1 MDLGGSLKMEGQK
14 VTSRKYYEMELQKLN
29 ASLLEMGEMIRMAI
43 GGAVTALLEFDHDK
57 AREIIAYDEQ
67 IDRQNREIEQQCYT
81 LLLSQQPVAG
91 DLRMVSAAL
100 KMTTDMERIGD
111 HAADISEIELMLE
124 NLPTLSCVPIRQ
136 MATETSVMLIKS
148 LEAFAQ
154 RDEEKA
160 NWVIGRD
167 DVVDDLFD
175 TVKSELIEAIRAGTT
190 VSFREKYRK
199 ADALLIDD
207 IQFIAGKESTQEE
220 FFHTFN
226 TLYESKKQIVL
237 TSDRPPRDIATL
249 EDRLK
254 TRFEWGLTADVQPPD
269 FETRMAIIKRKAEL
283 VGLSVPDNVCEFI
296 AQKLKSNIRQLE
308 GTVKKLNAIHLV
320 EGATPTISTAQRAI
334 SDIVNNEQP
343 APVTVSKII
352 EEVGRTYGVSPE
364 DIKSSKRNAN
374 VSFARQISMYVVREI
389 TQMPMVEIGKEF
401 GGRDHST
408 VVYAIQQIEEK
419 SARDPVTK
427 ATVSD
432 IIKNIR
438 DR

>member
-1 MDLGGSLKMEGQK
+1 M
-14 VTSRKYYEMELQKLN
+14 TSRKYYDMELQKLN

-124 NLPTLSCVPIRQ
+124 NLPTLSCAPIRQ

-175 TVKSELIEAIRAGTT
+175 TVKSELIEAIRQNADNGEAATDLLMAA
-190 VSFREKYRK
+190 KYFERIG
-199 ADALLIDD
+199 D
-207 IQFIAGKESTQEE
+207 
-220 FFHTFN
+220 H
-226 TLYESKKQIVL
+226 
-237 TSDRPPRDIATL
+237 AT
-249 EDRLK
+249 
-254 TRFEWGLTADVQPPD
+254 
-269 FETRMAIIKRKAEL
+269 
-283 VGLSVPDNVCEFI
+283 NI
-296 AQKLKSNIRQLE
+296 AQW
-308 GTVKKLNAIHLV
+308 AIF
-320 EGATPTISTAQRAI
+320 S
-334 SDIVNNEQP
+334 
-343 APVTVSKII
+343 
-352 EEVGRTYGVSPE
+352 
-364 DIKSSKRNAN
+364 
-374 VSFARQISMYVVREI
+374 I
-389 TQMPMVEIGKEF
+389 TGEMPK
-401 GGRDHST
+401 D
-408 VVYAIQQIEEK
+408 
-419 SARDPVTK
+419 
-427 ATVSD
+427 
-432 IIKNIR
+432 
-438 DR
+438 

>member
-1 MDLGGSLKMEGQK
+1 MDLGGSPKMEGQK

-124 NLPTLSCVPIRQ
+124 NLPTLSCAPIRQ

-148 LEAFAQ
+148 LEVFAQ

-175 TVKSELIEAIRAGTT
+175 TVKSELIEAIRQNADNGEAATDLLMAA
-190 VSFREKYRK
+190 KYFERIG
-199 ADALLIDD
+199 D
-207 IQFIAGKESTQEE
+207 
-220 FFHTFN
+220 H
-226 TLYESKKQIVL
+226 
-237 TSDRPPRDIATL
+237 AT
-249 EDRLK
+249 
-254 TRFEWGLTADVQPPD
+254 
-269 FETRMAIIKRKAEL
+269 
-283 VGLSVPDNVCEFI
+283 NI
-296 AQKLKSNIRQLE
+296 AQW
-308 GTVKKLNAIHLV
+308 AIF
-320 EGATPTISTAQRAI
+320 S
-334 SDIVNNEQP
+334 
-343 APVTVSKII
+343 
-352 EEVGRTYGVSPE
+352 
-364 DIKSSKRNAN
+364 
-374 VSFARQISMYVVREI
+374 I
-389 TQMPMVEIGKEF
+389 TGEMPK
-401 GGRDHST
+401 D
-408 VVYAIQQIEEK
+408 
-419 SARDPVTK
+419 
-427 ATVSD
+427 
-432 IIKNIR
+432 
-438 DR
+438 

>member
-1 MDLGGSLKMEGQK
+1 MDVGGSPKMEGQK

-67 IDRQNREIEQQCYT
+67 IDRQNREIEQQCYA

-124 NLPTLSCVPIRQ
+124 NLPTLSCAPIRQ

-175 TVKSELIEAIRAGTT
+175 TVKSELIEAIRQNADNGEAATDLLMAA
-190 VSFREKYRK
+190 KYFERIG
-199 ADALLIDD
+199 D
-207 IQFIAGKESTQEE
+207 
-220 FFHTFN
+220 H
-226 TLYESKKQIVL
+226 
-237 TSDRPPRDIATL
+237 AT
-249 EDRLK
+249 
-254 TRFEWGLTADVQPPD
+254 
-269 FETRMAIIKRKAEL
+269 
-283 VGLSVPDNVCEFI
+283 NI
-296 AQKLKSNIRQLE
+296 AQW
-308 GTVKKLNAIHLV
+308 AIF
-320 EGATPTISTAQRAI
+320 S
-334 SDIVNNEQP
+334 
-343 APVTVSKII
+343 
-352 EEVGRTYGVSPE
+352 
-364 DIKSSKRNAN
+364 
-374 VSFARQISMYVVREI
+374 I
-389 TQMPMVEIGKEF
+389 TGEMPK
-401 GGRDHST
+401 D
-408 VVYAIQQIEEK
+408 
-419 SARDPVTK
+419 
-427 ATVSD
+427 
-432 IIKNIR
+432 
-438 DR
+438 

>member
-1 MDLGGSLKMEGQK
+1 MDLGGSPKMEGQK

-124 NLPTLSCVPIRQ
+124 NLPTLSCAPIRQ

-175 TVKSELIEAIRAGTT
+175 TVKSELIEVIRQNADNGEAATDLLMAA
-190 VSFREKYRK
+190 KYFERIG
-199 ADALLIDD
+199 D
-207 IQFIAGKESTQEE
+207 
-220 FFHTFN
+220 H
-226 TLYESKKQIVL
+226 
-237 TSDRPPRDIATL
+237 AT
-249 EDRLK
+249 
-254 TRFEWGLTADVQPPD
+254 
-269 FETRMAIIKRKAEL
+269 
-283 VGLSVPDNVCEFI
+283 NI
-296 AQKLKSNIRQLE
+296 AQW
-308 GTVKKLNAIHLV
+308 AIF
-320 EGATPTISTAQRAI
+320 S
-334 SDIVNNEQP
+334 
-343 APVTVSKII
+343 
-352 EEVGRTYGVSPE
+352 
-364 DIKSSKRNAN
+364 
-374 VSFARQISMYVVREI
+374 I
-389 TQMPMVEIGKEF
+389 TGEMPK
-401 GGRDHST
+401 D
-408 VVYAIQQIEEK
+408 
-419 SARDPVTK
+419 
-427 ATVSD
+427 
-432 IIKNIR
+432 
-438 DR
+438 